1 MSITKIVKTLICAL
15 EVLPLIS
22 VIRLLFKLDE
32 SADTKL
38 YDSDAL
44 DYLKDEENRKKL
56 DDYVKEYYN
65 TGKWD
70 ETILV

>member
-1 MSITKIVKTLICAL
+1 MSKNKVAEILIGVTFVIA
-15 EVLPLIS
+15 VIS
-22 VIRLLFKLDE
+22 VFRILFNLDKA
-32 SADTKL
+32 ADTKL

>member
-1 MSITKIVKTLICAL
+1 MSKNKVAEILIGVTFVIA
-15 EVLPLIS
+15 VIS
-22 VIRLLFKLDE
+22 VFRILFNLDKA
-32 SADTKL
+32 ADTKL
-38 YDSDAL
+38 YDRDAL